1 MKYQEIETLL
11 RGNVDPRLL
20 KVIQHLHAENV
31 GLKQEITGICR
42 GLDKIVETLNVIAT
56 VAGAHQQVF
65 NGLADGKSMSE
76 VVAEMRAEHLSD
88 IQSEEVKQ

>member
-31 GLKQEITGICR
+31 GLKQEIAGIAR
-42 GLDKIVETLNVIAT
+42 GLDRIIGTLNSVAT
-56 VAGAHQQVF
+56 VAGLHQQIF
-65 NGLADGKSMSE
+65 NGLEEGKSMSDII
-76 VVAEMRAEHLSD
+76 AEMRAEHLSD